1 MSSCSFFFF
10 LMKRR
15 PPESTRTD
23 TLFPYTTLFRSP
35 PNLSARPPRATCV
48 SEPVRIG
55 VPARRPNWA
64 SVRPRSC
71 LIFTPMIEKIV
82 QTPNAAVKAKVLSV
96 RAALAPGCEG
106 AEMSVTATSG
116 GARREGLRI
125 AALVQ
130 YFSPDG
136 FDYDQSIR
144 KKIGRASCR
153 ERVCQDV

>member
-1 MSSCSFFFF
+1 MSMSDWSSDVCSSD
-10 LMKRR
+10 LK
-15 PPESTRTD
+15 
-23 TLFPYTTLFRSP
+23 
-35 PNLSARPPRATCV
+35 
-48 SEPVRIG
+48 IG
-55 VPARRPNWA
+55 
-64 SVRPRSC
+64 
-71 LIFTPMIEKIV
+71 

-144 KKIGRASCR
+144 KTRATRRARLHGVISNLFAKNGAAS
-153 ERVCQDV
+153 VHL